1 MIIYN
6 TYPVDCANLTFF
18 YSINAFSSTVT
29 SLLQCSRML
38 NFSCTI
44 IPIKTTCSKLII
56 IKKKKRIGEKSR
68 IVVLMLHLVLPAL
81 LDKNSPSP
89 AF

>member
-6 TYPVDCANLTFF
+6 TYPVDKVNSNLL

-29 SLLQCSRML
+29 SLLQCSPDAEFLMYNNTHQNNML
-38 NFSCTI
+38 
-44 IPIKTTCSKLII
+44 KTHNN
-56 IKKKKRIGEKSR
+56 KKKRIGEKSR

-89 AF
+89 A